1 MSKFRVALA
10 AVAGLAVLL
19 AVAGLRSA
27 TPALRAALCSLPPG
41 PTMAV
46 VRVDQDTTLPFAVS
60 RSEAMSA
67 SRTGREGDAY
77 LATDG
82 TLMPAARVR
91 VLQLDSVTRAILG
104 AAGITNSQPAA
115 FLRAA
120 PYRAD
125 CRTVRWTDTIPFVVR
140 GEVGFVRGTL
150 APTEQWVEGVPVII
164 VADAWNYPYPR
175 RRGLVFR
182 VPPDAPLASP
192 QAVFSLTVLLDAAPP
207 GLAGDS
213 ARRARAL
220 AWARAHP
227 AAAELEPVRNRIRQA
242 VLEPDLRVASAAP
255 SRLRGTYRVDLE
267 VGGERVTWY
276 FRTHERP
283 GYSWHGGDPAQST
296 AALVAA
302 PYISGYRLV
311 GYSGPTPD
319 SIPATML
326 RPPAQTPLVWLAISD
341 RPTKPGNAE
350 RRTLHGV
357 FEFIMSAAP
366 ESMWDALELFVPKMN
381 PVDSMMLTRVQRL
394 VPRSRK
400 QPQIPLTLR
409 LDARGIHADTVLRVA
424 GRELKLRLER
434 TDTLSNTR
442 PF

>member
-1 MSKFRVALA
+1 MNRKPRVALA
-10 AVAGLAVLL
+10 AGAVVLALI

-27 TPALRAALCSLPPG
+27 APAGAALCSLRPG
-41 PTMAV
+41 TTMAV
-46 VRVDQDTTLPFAVS
+46 VRIEQDTTLPFVVS
-60 RSEAMSA
+60 RSEALSA
-67 SRTGREGDAY
+67 SRTGREDDAY

-82 TLMPAARVR
+82 TLMPAGRVR
-91 VLQLDSVTRAILG
+91 VLQLDSISRAILG
-104 AAGITNSQPAA
+104 AAGITNRQPAA

-150 APTEQWVEGVPVII
+150 APAEQWVEGVPVII

-192 QAVFSLTVLLDAAPP
+192 GAVFSLTVLLDAVPR
-207 GLAGDS
+207 GVAGDS

-220 AWARAHP
+220 EWARIHAR
-227 AAAELEPVRNRIRQA
+227 AAELEPVRNQIRQA
-242 VLEPDLRVASAAP
+242 VLEPDMRVARDAP

-267 VGGERVTWY
+267 VNGERVTWY
-276 FRTHERP
+276 FRTHDRP
-283 GYSWHGGDPAQST
+283 GYSWHGGEPAQST
-296 AALVAA
+296 AALAAA
-302 PYISGYRLV
+302 PHISGYRLV
-311 GYSGPTPD
+311 GYSGATPD

-326 RPPAQTPLVWLAISD
+326 RPPLQTPLVWLATSD
-341 RPTKPGNAE
+341 RPTTPGNAE
-350 RRTLHGV
+350 RRALSGI

-366 ESMWDALELFVPKMN
+366 ESMWDTLELFVPPMN
-381 PVDSMMLTRVQRL
+381 PVDSMMLTRVNRL

-400 QPQIPLTLR
+400 QPQIPLTLH
-409 LDARGIHADTVLRVA
+409 LDARGIRADTVLRVA

-434 TDTLSNTR
+434 IDTLSNTR